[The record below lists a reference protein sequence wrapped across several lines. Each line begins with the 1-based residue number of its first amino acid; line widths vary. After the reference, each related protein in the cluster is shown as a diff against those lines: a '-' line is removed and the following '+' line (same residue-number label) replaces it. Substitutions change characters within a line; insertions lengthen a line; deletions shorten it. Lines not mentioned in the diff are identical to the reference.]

1 MGKDTAGRARV
12 ERSAGGAAM
21 KRPIFGPAER
31 IDTGW
36 RTAFFLLVIVL
47 AVFVFGPLAM
57 VVLP

>member
-1 MGKDTAGRARV
+1 
-12 ERSAGGAAM
+12 M